1 MNCISTKAFL
11 MMIIQGLRNNSGDG
25 YDNIT
30 IIIRYFDN
38 NNNIDS
44 SNSSL
49 KVDAMKQ
56 KVQSIMKTNP
66 IKANKS

>member
-11 MMIIQGLRNNSGDG
+11 MMIIQDLKNNSGDG

-38 NNNIDS
+38 NKNIDR

-49 KVDAMKQ
+49 KVDAMK
-56 KVQSIMKTNP
+56 
-66 IKANKS
+66 